1 MIDVLQDFLSSINFF
16 DIIVLIILIYNVL
29 QCFYKGFSLSLIS
42 FSKWILST
50 IVTIILV
57 PKLQPIVSEYIQSE
71 FINNVGLGITIFI
84 FTLFITIIIG
94 KTLSKA
100 VTWTGVGSIDKVFGF
115 LFGFFKGYIVCVCL
129 FSILNWFYPYQN
141 WGISAEDAISFNFI
155 SKGSDVLINE
165 FPSNEDFIDTKEKIE
180 KFESDKLR
188 EECGIFGI
196 SNHADASALVALGL
210 HALQHRGQEGCGIVS
225 FDGKNYHSEKRQ
237 GLIGDHFTDLE
248 TLKKLPGSFA
258 IGHNRYSTTGETSL
272 RNIQPFF
279 ADLHMG
285 GLSIAHNGNLTNA
298 IVLRENLVKNGAIFR
313 TTSDTETIVQLIARS
328 KREKFIDKLID
339 TLFQI
344 QGGYSLV
351 LMTNKK
357 LVGVRDPFG
366 IRPLVVGKIKNS
378 YIFAS
383 ETCALDIVGA
393 SFVREVKNG
402 EIVIVED
409 NQLKSIKPFPQQKAR
424 PCVFEYIYFARPDSL
439 INNKCAYEYRK
450 NLGTEL
456 AKEAD
461 LKADLVVP
469 VPDSGV
475 PAALGYA
482 KHSKKNFELGLIRN
496 HYVGRTF
503 IEPTQNIRSLG
514 VKLKLNSTK
523 TIVKGKSIILIDDSL
538 VRGTTCHKIVKML
551 YESGAKEVHVRIA
564 CPEIIY
570 PDFYGVDM
578 PTKEELLAF
587 KKNNKEMCDY
597 LNAKSLKF
605 LSLEGLY
612 KALINEKRDAKYPQ
626 FSDHYFT
633 GDYPIKPHDNIN
645 GINVKQ
651 LSLLS
656 GKSNN

>member
-1 MIDVLQDFLSSINFF
+1 M
-16 DIIVLIILIYNVL
+16 
-29 QCFYKGFSLSLIS
+29 KR
-42 FSKWILST
+42 
-50 IVTIILV
+50 
-57 PKLQPIVSEYIQSE
+57 
-71 FINNVGLGITIFI
+71 
-84 FTLFITIIIG
+84 
-94 KTLSKA
+94 
-100 VTWTGVGSIDKVFGF
+100 
-115 LFGFFKGYIVCVCL
+115 FK
-129 FSILNWFYPYQN
+129 
-141 WGISAEDAISFNFI
+141 
-155 SKGSDVLINE
+155 
-165 FPSNEDFIDTKEKIE
+165 
-180 KFESDKLR
+180 SDKLR

-196 SNHADASALVALGL
+196 SNHKDASALVALGL

-225 FDGKNYHSEKRQ
+225 FDGINYHSEKRQ
-237 GLIGDHFTDLE
+237 GLVGDHFTNQD
-248 TLKKLPGSFA
+248 TLKKLPGDFA

-285 GLSIAHNGNLTNA
+285 GVSIAHNGNLTNA
-298 IVLRENLVKNGAIFR
+298 LSLRETLVKDGAIFR
-313 TTSDTETIVQLIARS
+313 TTSDTETIVQLIAKS
-328 KREKFIDKLID
+328 KREKFTDKLID
-339 TLFQI
+339 ALFQI

-357 LVGVRDPFG
+357 LIGVRDPFG
-366 IRPLVVGKIKNS
+366 IRPLVVGKLKNS

-393 SFVREVKNG
+393 TFVREVNNG
-402 EIVIVED
+402 EIIIIED
-409 NQLKSIKPFPQQKAR
+409 GKLKSIKPFPKQKPR
-424 PCVFEYIYFARPDSL
+424 PCIFEYIYFARPDSI

-450 NLGTEL
+450 NLGSEL
-456 AKEAD
+456 ANETD
-461 LKADLVVP
+461 IEADLVVP

-482 KHSKKNFELGLIRN
+482 EKSKKHFELGLIRN

-514 VKLKLNSTK
+514 VKLKLSSTK
-523 TIVKGKSIILIDDSL
+523 TIVKDKSIILIDDSL

-578 PTKEELLAF
+578 PTKDELLAH
-587 KKNNKEMCDY
+587 KRNNGEMCEY
-597 LNAKSLKF
+597 IKAKSLKF
-605 LSLEGLY
+605 LSLNGLY
-612 KALINEKRDAKYPQ
+612 NALIKEKRNSNYPQ

-633 GDYPIKPHDNIN
+633 GEYPIKPHDNLN
-645 GINVKQ
+645 GLKIKQ

-656 GKSNN
+656 AKSNS

>member
-1 MIDVLQDFLSSINFF
+1 MIQ
-16 DIIVLIILIYNVL
+16 
-29 QCFYKGFSLSLIS
+29 K
-42 FSKWILST
+42 K
-50 IVTIILV
+50 
-57 PKLQPIVSEYIQSE
+57 KL
-71 FINNVGLGITIFI
+71 
-84 FTLFITIIIG
+84 
-94 KTLSKA
+94 KK
-100 VTWTGVGSIDKVFGF
+100 
-115 LFGFFKGYIVCVCL
+115 FK
-129 FSILNWFYPYQN
+129 
-141 WGISAEDAISFNFI
+141 
-155 SKGSDVLINE
+155 
-165 FPSNEDFIDTKEKIE
+165 
-180 KFESDKLR
+180 SDKLR

-196 SNHADASALVALGL
+196 SNHEDSAALVALGL

-225 FDGKNYHSEKRQ
+225 FDGKNYHSEKRH
-237 GLIGDHFTDLE
+237 GLVGDHFTNPE
-248 TLKKLPGSFA
+248 ILKKLPGNFA

-298 IVLRENLVKNGAIFR
+298 LILRESLVKGGAIFR
-313 TTSDTETIVQLIARS
+313 TTSDTETIVQLIAKS
-328 KREKFIDKLID
+328 KRDKFTDKLID
-339 TLFQI
+339 ALFQI
-344 QGGYSLV
+344 QGGYALV

-366 IRPLVVGKIKNS
+366 IRPLVIGKLNNS

-393 SFVREVKNG
+393 SFIREVENG
-402 EIVIVED
+402 EIVIIE
-409 NQLKSIKPFPQQKAR
+409 NEKIKSIKPFPKQKQR

-450 NLGTEL
+450 ELGSQL
-456 AKEAD
+456 AKETD
-461 LKADLVVP
+461 LDADLVVP

-482 KHSKKNFELGLIRN
+482 ERAKKNFDLGLIRN

-514 VKLKLNSTK
+514 VKLKLSATR
-523 TIVKGKSIILIDDSL
+523 TIVKNKIIILIDDSL
-538 VRGTTCHKIVKML
+538 VRGTTCNKIVKML

-564 CPEIIY
+564 CPEIKY

-578 PTKEELLAF
+578 PTKTELLAHE
-587 KKNNKEMCDY
+587 KSNEDMCKHIK
-597 LNAKSLKF
+597 AKSLKF
-605 LSLEGLY
+605 LSLDGLY
-612 KALINEKRDAKYPQ
+612 NALIKEKRNSSYPQ

-633 GDYPIKPHDNIN
+633 GDYPIKPQDKLN
-645 GINVKQ
+645 GMKIKQ

-656 GKSNN
+656 GKSSS